1 MKTYTRNILMIVL
14 CVCAAVCFA
23 FAGCK
28 KAGSDITILDWE
40 DEQITVILDT
50 AYEVPVKTARDADG
64 NEYEVSIRVE
74 RISDGKSVTLIYGAF
89 DVVDVLG
96 YKIHYTA
103 HVLESEAIKTVTM
116 AVKDEGRPV
125 ILTDGN
131 NIAEVGVKYMY
142 PSITVLDDSGKDLTP
157 VKEVYFCGEETELVE
172 STEDGF
178 VPDACGLYELRITA
192 EDESGNRAEAT
203 FFVFA
208 REPKATTEIDACE
221 DAGVS
226 YTMRAVSGS
235 EESTVSFVK
244 FSRLSDSE
252 GSAFFQAGNGNA
264 TGLYLEPRNMGNV
277 VEDLGNDAYISAWIY
292 ISSSQDDTAEVT
304 YGSHTETVAANEW
317 TEICILR
324 EYVGTYRV
332 FLARLDSG
340 SVPLFD
346 VKSASGDFCVFVDDI
361 FAVTRSD
368 LALTGLEA
376 SYVGG
381 AEIRFGIQGEN
392 AKVSV
397 YSGGKV
403 SAVENGSFTAEVS
416 GVYLLSV
423 YSEDRSE
430 SVKSYRIVAEGIS
443 CGFEG
448 DLWFK
453 KGSEAAVP
461 DVVVKDGETVVDGVS
476 KVYVVDLFTGESVE
490 AGETLL
496 CENDA
501 FALYAESAYNGEKT
515 AAFGIFAT
523 KRYDYGTWCS
533 FDTNASQGAWC
544 WDGASVRW
552 AEEFDGAQ
560 GVLVLESTTPGEKYY
575 SNHTLWRAAF
585 PKVYYEQFDKIV
597 FRLKANKPGVNL
609 SFMPEGGKTA
619 YLPLAQNISTEWTE
633 YSADISNLLEE
644 YDAYNDN
651 HLFYSWC
658 GEGDYIIYIDSIT
671 AVKTDPADLPPE
683 GTWYLFDDETCA
695 DSVWSW
701 EKTKVTWLAEE
712 DGETGVVK
720 IETNEAGES
729 YFSNKAVWKPAYNE
743 AHYADYDYLVFRMK
757 TDKPGAILQLM
768 NETSGGYITP
778 EIRIDSAEWKD
789 YTVSFQEIYAQFEGF
804 RDNANFRIWYGESAY
819 TIYIDGIRAVKEEDS
834 GSDAPADAWYL
845 FDDETCADGG
855 WSWAQTDVTWLA
867 EEDGA
872 TGVLKVYTNTSG
884 ESYFNNKSMWRAVFD
899 EAHYAEYD
907 YLVFRMKTDRPGSV
921 FQMMNEGV
929 SGLPGIAIV
938 SAEWTEYYV
947 SMQEVKTQFSGYRDN
962 ATFRIWNGEGAYTIY
977 IDSIRAMKTV
987 KESTDGIWYG
997 FDEADCTIGASID
1010 DNAGRTSALTWEPEV
1025 DGETGVLVYT
1035 STTGAGRFF
1044 HSRSVWNAEHEKEY
1058 YAGYTKV
1065 VFRMKA
1071 DVEGCVFG
1079 FYVNGGS
1086 EYSGITV
1093 GTEWA
1098 DYEFD
1103 ITNLY
1108 NEYEGFNGNHLFY
1121 VANPSTGFTFYI
1133 DSISVK

>member
-252 GSAFFQAGNGNA
+252 GSAFFQAGNSNA

-712 DGETGVVK
+712 D
-720 IETNEAGES
+720 
-729 YFSNKAVWKPAYNE
+729 
-743 AHYADYDYLVFRMK
+743 D
-757 TDKPGAILQLM
+757 
-768 NETSGGYITP
+768 
-778 EIRIDSAEWKD
+778 
-789 YTVSFQEIYAQFEGF
+789 
-804 RDNANFRIWYGESAY
+804 
-819 TIYIDGIRAVKEEDS
+819 
-834 GSDAPADAWYL
+834 
-845 FDDETCADGG
+845 
-855 WSWAQTDVTWLA
+855 
-867 EEDGA
+867 A

-899 EAHYAEYD
+899 EAYYAEYD

-929 SGLPGIAIV
+929 SGLPEIAIV